1 MIGEIREK
9 RKTNDTTQKTCYG
22 CVGKSW
28 NPLLGLAPALN
39 ITYEKLYPE
48 KKYME
53 LLNLKQSLTIKALWN
68 SLYHHERCQKKQTK
82 KHGNL
87 KNKNTASLS
96 LI

>member
-1 MIGEIREK
+1 MTLEKREK

-53 LLNLKQSLTIKALWN
+53 LLNLK
-68 SLYHHERCQKKQTK
+68 
-82 KHGNL
+82 
-87 KNKNTASLS
+87 
-96 LI
+96 